1 MVGSRRPL
9 HSHPQSWYFCVSK
22 ARRISG
28 YTIDDNNG
36 GGILRTYECVC
47 PLCFSADGLRPCVS
61 T

>member
-9 HSHPQSWYFCVSK
+9 HYHPRSRYFCVSK
-22 ARRISG
+22 ARRFSG

-36 GGILRTYECVC
+36 RGILRTYECVC
-47 PLCFSADGLRPCVS
+47 SPCFSADGLHPCVS